1 MVPVPP
7 PARRWAP
14 FRLIVRIG
22 LVVVAVIYLAV
33 ARASHHDPF
42 PPDAQIPLAISGWL
56 ALLAAFV
63 SGMISLRD
71 EQGHRIRSRRPP
83 PRRRQQAQ
91 LPYGRSP
98 DYLPGFR
105 ASFGAAIGRLDV
117 WLAAALFMV
126 VVIVTVANLA
136 PASSPDSC
144 VSAATCTKVDGWA
157 VRNGGYYRQYPY
169 NSQGRADEQ
178 APWVRISRSAYIA
191 ETGTLDR
198 SAMIFG
204 LLSLTMAMLV
214 SILIEGSAQVLLGR
228 QRERAAALAGGSVPW

>member
-7 PARRWAP
+7 PVKRWAP
-14 FRLIVRIG
+14 FRLIIRIG

-33 ARASHHDPF
+33 ARTSHHDPF
-42 PPDAQIPLAISGWL
+42 PPDAQAPLAISGWL
-56 ALLAAFV
+56 AIFAALL
-63 SGMISLRD
+63 SGMLSLRD
-71 EQGHRIRSRRPP
+71 EQGRRIRSRRRPLS
-83 PRRRQQAQ
+83 RRQQAQ
-91 LPYGRSP
+91 LPYGGSP

-117 WLAAALFMV
+117 WLAAALFMLV
-126 VVIVTVANLA
+126 VLVTVANLA
-136 PASSPDSC
+136 PASPPDSC

-169 NSQGRADEQ
+169 NSQGGSDEQ

-198 SAMIFG
+198 SAMTFG
-204 LLSLTMAMLV
+204 LFCLTMAMLV
-214 SILIEGSAQVLLGR
+214 SILIEGSAQFVLGR